1 MDEKLTFVVVRVY
14 QCIGRVLDLDTRAIV
29 QASRKY
35 ECGQAVRFTVGSTTY
50 FGDVISSI
58 TVSKD
63 GELHSFLKDFAE
75 RTVIVHLATENN

>member
-1 MDEKLTFVVVRVY
+1 MDEKLTFVIVRIY
-14 QCIGRVLDLDTRAIV
+14 QCSGRAVDFETRAIV
-29 QASRKY
+29 QVSRQY

-50 FGDVISSI
+50 FGDVISSM